1 MRRALI
7 SVFVCFLAICSLTQ
21 CLFAAELKLGVNAPR
36 GELNAKQSWTEL
48 AKYLSGQLGQTV
60 TLVTLH
66 PSKVVSSTMEREV
79 DFILSHASHT
89 INLQERHGSTP
100 IATINGNHGP
110 WFAGVIIAKKGSGIR
125 TAEDLRGKKV
135 MSMKFRAAAGAYM
148 FQTYHLL
155 KKGID
160 PHKDFGSI
168 QWVEKQDDLV
178 LAIKLGLIDAGF
190 VRTGMLESME
200 KEGRIKMAD
209 FVVVDERQGD
219 EMSLVH
225 TTDLYPEWY
234 FSIMSN
240 VSKDTAAK
248 VKAALVAIT
257 DTMPAAQAARVRG
270 FVDPLP
276 LDEMR
281 GLLKT
286 LNLPP
291 YKTL

>member
-219 EMSLVH
+219 KMSLVH

-234 FSIMSN
+234 FSVMPN

-248 VKAALVAIT
+248 VKAALVEIT

-276 LDEMR
+276 LDGMR
-281 GLLKT
+281 ELLKT

>member
-1 MRRALI
+1 LTI
-7 SVFVCFLAICSLTQ
+7 GSLTQ
-21 CLFAAELKLGVNAPR
+21 HLFAAELKLGVIAPR
-36 GELNAKQSWTEL
+36 GELNAKKSWTEL

-60 TLVTLH
+60 TLVPLH

-79 DFILSHASHT
+79 DFILSHAAHT
-89 INLQERHGSTP
+89 IQLQERHGGTP
-100 IATINGNHGP
+100 IATVNGMQGP
-110 WFAGVIIAKKGSGIR
+110 FFAGVIIAKKGSGIR
-125 TAEDLRGKKV
+125 TAEDLRGKEV
-135 MSMKFRAAAGAYM
+135 MSMNFRAAAGAYM

-209 FVVVDERQGD
+209 FVIVDERQGD
-219 EMSLVH
+219 GLSLVH
-225 TTDLYPEWY
+225 STDLYPEWY
-234 FSIMSN
+234 FSTMSN
-240 VSKDTAAK
+240 VSKETAAK
-248 VKAALVAIT
+248 VKAALVEIT

-270 FVDPLP
+270 FVEPLP
-276 LDEMR
+276 LDGMR
-281 GLLKT
+281 EVLKT

>member
-1 MRRALI
+1 LT
-7 SVFVCFLAICSLTQ
+7 ICSLTQ
-21 CLFAAELKLGVNAPR
+21 HLFAAELKLGVIAPR
-36 GELNAKQSWTEL
+36 GELNAKKSWTEL

-60 TLVTLH
+60 TLVPLH

-79 DFILSHASHT
+79 DFILSHAAHT
-89 INLQERHGSTP
+89 IQLQERHGGTP
-100 IATINGNHGP
+100 IATVNGMQGP

-125 TAEDLRGKKV
+125 TAEDRRGKEV
-135 MSMKFRAAAGAYM
+135 MSMNFRAAAGAYM

-209 FVVVDERQGD
+209 FVIVDERKGD
-219 EMSLVH
+219 GLSLVH
-225 TTDLYPEWY
+225 STDLYPEWY
-234 FSIMSN
+234 FSTMSN
-240 VSKDTAAK
+240 VSKETAAK
-248 VKAALVAIT
+248 VKAALVDIT

-276 LDEMR
+276 LEGMR
-281 GLLKT
+281 ELLKT

>member
-1 MRRALI
+1 LT
-7 SVFVCFLAICSLTQ
+7 ICSLTQ
-21 CLFAAELKLGVNAPR
+21 HLFAAELKLGVIAPR
-36 GELNAKQSWTEL
+36 GELNAKKSWTEL

-60 TLVTLH
+60 TLVPLH

-79 DFILSHASHT
+79 DFILSHAAHT
-89 INLQERHGSTP
+89 IQLQERHGGTP
-100 IATINGNHGP
+100 IATVNGMQGP

-125 TAEDLRGKKV
+125 TAEDLRGKEV
-135 MSMKFRAAAGAYM
+135 MSMNFRAAAGAYM

-209 FVVVDERQGD
+209 FVIVDERQGD
-219 EMSLVH
+219 GLSLVH
-225 TTDLYPEWY
+225 STDLYPEWY
-234 FSIMSN
+234 FSTMSN

-248 VKAALVAIT
+248 VKAALVEIT

-270 FVDPLP
+270 FVEPLP
-276 LDEMR
+276 LDGMR
-281 GLLKT
+281 EVLKT

>member
-21 CLFAAELKLGVNAPR
+21 HLFAAELKLGVNAPR
-36 GELNAKQSWTEL
+36 GELKAKKRWTEL
-48 AKYLSGQLGQTV
+48 ATYLSGQLGQTV
-60 TLVTLH
+60 TLIPLH
-66 PSKVVSSTMEREV
+66 PSKVVSSTTERGV
-79 DFILSHASHT
+79 DFILSHAAHT
-89 INLQERHGSTP
+89 INLQERHGGTP
-100 IATINGNHGP
+100 IATINGKQGP

-125 TAEDLRGKKV
+125 TAEDLRGKEV
-135 MSMKFRAAAGAYM
+135 MSLKFRAAAGAYM

-168 QWVEKQDDLV
+168 QWVPKQDDLV
-178 LAIKLGLIDAGF
+178 LAVKLGLIDAGF

-209 FVVVDERQGD
+209 FVVVDERKGD
-219 EMSLVH
+219 GLSLVH

-234 FSIMSN
+234 FSIMPK

-248 VKAALVAIT
+248 VKAALMDIT
-257 DTMPAAQAARVRG
+257 DTMPAAQVARVRG

-276 LDEMR
+276 LDGMR
-281 GLLKT
+281 ELLKT

>member
-1 MRRALI
+1 
-7 SVFVCFLAICSLTQ
+7 
-21 CLFAAELKLGVNAPR
+21 LKLGVNAPR

-219 EMSLVH
+219 GMSLVH

-234 FSIMSN
+234 FSVMPN

-248 VKAALVAIT
+248 VKAALVEIT

-276 LDEMR
+276 LDGMR
-281 GLLKT
+281 ELLKT

>member
-79 DFILSHASHT
+79 DFVLSHASHT

-219 EMSLVH
+219 KMSLVH

-234 FSIMSN
+234 FSVMPN

-248 VKAALVAIT
+248 VKAALVEIT

-276 LDEMR
+276 LDGMR
-281 GLLKT
+281 ELLKT

>member
-1 MRRALI
+1 MRRVLI

-21 CLFAAELKLGVNAPR
+21 YLFAADLKLGVNAPR
-36 GELNAKQSWTEL
+36 GDLNAKKNWTEL

-66 PSKVVSSTMEREV
+66 PSKVVSSATEGEV

-110 WFAGVIIAKKGSGIR
+110 WFAGVIIAKKESGIR

-135 MSMKFRAAAGAYM
+135 MSMKFKAAAGAYM

-209 FVVVDERQGD
+209 FVVVDERKGD

-234 FSIMSN
+234 FSTMSN

-248 VKAALVAIT
+248 VKAALLEIT

-270 FVDPLP
+270 FVAPLP
-276 LDEMR
+276 LDGMR
-281 GLLKT
+281 ELLKT

>member
-1 MRRALI
+1 MRRVPI
-7 SVFVCFLAICSLTQ
+7 SVFVCFLTICSLTQ
-21 CLFAAELKLGVNAPR
+21 HLFAAELKLGVNAPR
-36 GELNAKQSWTEL
+36 GELNAKKSWTEL

-60 TLVTLH
+60 TLVPLH

-79 DFILSHASHT
+79 DFILSHAAHT
-89 INLQERHGSTP
+89 IQLQERHGGTP
-100 IATINGNHGP
+100 IATVNGMQGP
-110 WFAGVIIAKKGSGIR
+110 FFAGVIIAKKGSGIR
-125 TAEDLRGKKV
+125 TAEDLRGKEV

-190 VRTGMLESME
+190 VRSGMLESME

-209 FVVVDERQGD
+209 FVIVDERRGD
-219 EMSLVH
+219 GLSLVH
-225 TTDLYPEWY
+225 STDLYPEWY
-234 FSIMSN
+234 FSTMSN

-248 VKAALVAIT
+248 VKAALVEIT
-257 DTMPAAQAARVRG
+257 DAMPAAQAARVRG
-270 FVDPLP
+270 FVEPLP
-276 LDEMR
+276 LDGMR
-281 GLLKT
+281 EVLKT

>member
-1 MRRALI
+1 MRRVLI

-21 CLFAAELKLGVNAPR
+21 YLFAAELKLGVNAPR
-36 GELNAKQSWTEL
+36 GELNAKKRWTEL
-48 AKYLSGQLGQTV
+48 AKYLSGHLGQTV
-60 TLVTLH
+60 TLVPLH

-89 INLQERHGSTP
+89 INLQEHHGGTP
-100 IATINGNHGP
+100 IATVNGMQGP

-155 KKGID
+155 QKGID

-209 FVVVDERQGD
+209 FVVVDQRQGD

-234 FSIMSN
+234 FSTMSN

-248 VKAALVAIT
+248 VKAALVEIT

-276 LDEMR
+276 LDGMR
-281 GLLKT
+281 ELLKT

>member
-1 MRRALI
+1 LTI
-7 SVFVCFLAICSLTQ
+7 GSLTQ
-21 CLFAAELKLGVNAPR
+21 HLFAAELKLGVIAPR
-36 GELNAKQSWTEL
+36 GELNAKKSWTEL

-60 TLVTLH
+60 TLVPLH

-79 DFILSHASHT
+79 DFILSHAAHT
-89 INLQERHGSTP
+89 IQLQERHGGTP
-100 IATINGNHGP
+100 IATVNGMQGP
-110 WFAGVIIAKKGSGIR
+110 FFAGVIIAKKGSGIR
-125 TAEDLRGKKV
+125 TAEDLRGKEV
-135 MSMKFRAAAGAYM
+135 MSMNFRAAAGAYM

-209 FVVVDERQGD
+209 FVIVDERQGD
-219 EMSLVH
+219 GLSLVH
-225 TTDLYPEWY
+225 STDLYPEWY
-234 FSIMSN
+234 FSTMSN
-240 VSKDTAAK
+240 VSKDTTAK
-248 VKAALVAIT
+248 VKAALVEIT

-270 FVDPLP
+270 FVEPLP
-276 LDEMR
+276 LDGMR
-281 GLLKT
+281 EVLKT